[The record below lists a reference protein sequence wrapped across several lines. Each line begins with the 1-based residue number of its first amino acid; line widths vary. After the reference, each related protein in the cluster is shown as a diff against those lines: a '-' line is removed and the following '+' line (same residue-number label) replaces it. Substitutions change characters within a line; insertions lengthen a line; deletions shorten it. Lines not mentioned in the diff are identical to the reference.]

1 MTNSSFIQ
9 NPNATFF
16 PISNSVEAWN
26 IPGIE
31 GKPEYAA
38 WTGGVP
44 FAPALTYEQV
54 TNITSSSYNYFGL
67 NNTYNLKV
75 LEIADTTKSA

>member
-1 MTNSSFIQ
+1 VVH
-9 NPNATFF
+9 PNATYF
-16 PISNSVEAWN
+16 PKSLSVEDWN

-31 GKPEYAA
+31 GKPEYFAYSQM
-38 WTGGVP
+38 GVQEAP

-54 TNITSSSYNYFGL
+54 TNITRSSYNYWGL

-75 LEIADTTKSA
+75 LEVASI